1 MSIASSLS
9 ALQTAKTDIAAAIT
23 QKGGTV
29 ASGDGMSDFAAD
41 ILGIPAGTFSKAEL
55 ITYTPA
61 AQVNVSS
68 VSFPHTLGVVPDG
81 FLAVAESGIATYA
94 GSLVRATYLSTW
106 GDTPLVMSRIY
117 TQDNGD
123 GTYSHY
129 ELSQRS
135 PASKSSLTIDSVTL
149 ILNDTTF
156 KFQAGKT
163 YKIVI
168 FKW

>member
-41 ILGIPAGTFSKAEL
+41 ILGIPAGAFSKAEL

-81 FLAVAESGIATYA
+81 FLAVAESGIAA
-94 GSLVRATYLSTW
+94 SEGSLVWAIYVSTW
-106 GDTPLVMSRIY
+106 GNTPLNITRIY
-117 TQDNGD
+117 LQDNGD
-123 GTYSHY
+123 GTYTAYQTLTKYS
-129 ELSQRS
+129 
-135 PASKSSLTIDSVTL
+135 AAKSSLTIDSVTL